1 MQALVAIQ
9 LVNNQALQ
17 FLPVQLPI
25 LTIEVF
31 ALTVFKP
38 DFHFTYGCNDLL
50 TDGERGT
57 AGRKSSDQ

>member
-31 ALTVFKP
+31 F
-38 DFHFTYGCNDLL
+38 
-50 TDGERGT
+50 
-57 AGRKSSDQ
+57 SSRISISRMVAMTC